1 MKILFIGD
9 IVGKTGRTSVK
20 EVLPFLF
27 KKERIDYTIAN
38 CENLAH
44 GNGITEETIK
54 EMREAGVKCFTSG
67 NHIFDKRPALDFI
80 EDYPDVLRPLNYPP
94 SVPGNTYRIERLPEN
109 KTLLITNLLGR
120 AFMPPIDCP
129 FRTLERLLEEKK
141 ADYVFV
147 DFHAEATAEKA
158 AFANYFDGRV
168 DVVVGT
174 HTHVQT
180 ADERMLPKGTLFIT
194 DVGMCGASDS
204 IIGVKK
210 EAAIKR
216 MITGLPQRFE
226 PAGGDWWF
234 SAVLIT
240 LSENER
246 SIKRIFFK
254 SKKEFEQWRLKN

>member
-9 IVGKTGRTSVK
+9 IVGKTGRAAVK
-20 EVLPFLF
+20 TVLPVLF
-27 KKERIDYTIAN
+27 KKENIDYTIAN

-44 GNGITEETIK
+44 GNGITEDTIK
-54 EMREAGVKCFTSG
+54 EMRECGINCFTSG
-67 NHIFDKRPALDFI
+67 NHIFDKKAALDFI

-94 SVPGNTYRIERLPEN
+94 MVPGNSYRIERLPEN
-109 KTLLITNLLGR
+109 KTLLITNVLGR
-120 AFMPPIDCP
+120 AFMPPVDCP
-129 FRTLERLLEEKK
+129 FRTLDKLLEEKK
-141 ADYVFV
+141 TDYIFV

-158 AFANYFDGRV
+158 VFANYFDGRV

-180 ADERMLPKGTLFIT
+180 ADERELPGGTLFIT

-216 MITGLPQRFE
+216 MITSLPQRFE

-234 SAVLIT
+234 CGVVVN
-240 LSENER
+240 LSDRER

-254 SKKEFEQWRLKN
+254 SKKEFEEWSLKN